1 MVDKKDRVLVFD
13 GVKPEAVVFGDSLGE
28 GKHQSKW
35 HHFIISPFPT
45 ITANFSYQFR
55 CIRKCESRMVEE
67 SCRQKVRH

>member
-28 GKHQSKW
+28 GKHQRKRLN
-35 HHFIISPFPT
+35 FIICLFPT
-45 ITANFSYQFR
+45 KTANFSYHFR